1 MMFPMPYDLLV
12 SALLAGWSAFL
23 DYVSAHVLFSIV
35 PAFFLAGAIASLLK
49 KEAVMKYLGAE
60 AKKSK
65 SYVVAAVAGIVL
77 AVCSCTILPLFT
89 GIYRRGAGLGPAITF
104 LYSGPAISIMAI
116 TITASILGY
125 DIGIARAVAA
135 ISSAILVGLMM
146 GSIFKSDIKTKQTPK
161 TQEGGT
167 AGASSSIRLVF
178 IALLTAM
185 VLIGPASYIDI
196 MIRIGILIGLAILA
210 AYVLFSRFDH
220 EEIREFGNETWFL
233 FKKIF
238 PILLLGSFASGV
250 IGALIPVEILKLL
263 FGTNSVLSCLIASIA
278 GAFLYM
284 PTLLEVPIVG
294 NLFGYSAGIMASGP
308 ALAMLLTGPTLS
320 LPSMIVIWRTIGG
333 KKAGTYFVLVI
344 ALATATSLAFGMLLG

>member
-1 MMFPMPYDLLV
+1 MPNDLLV

-23 DYVSAHVLFSIV
+23 DYISAHVLFSIV

-60 AKKSK
+60 AKRSI

-116 TITASILGY
+116 TITANILGY
-125 DIGIARAVAA
+125 DIGVARAVAA
-135 ISSAILVGLMM
+135 MSSAILVGLIM
-146 GSIFKSDIKTKQTPK
+146 GSIFKSNIKTKQTTTK
-161 TQEGGT
+161 IQAGSTE
-167 AGASSSIRLVF
+167 GASGSIRLIF

-185 VLIGPASYIDI
+185 VLIGPASYVDI
-196 MIRIGILIGLAILA
+196 MIRVGILIGLTILA
-210 AYVLFSRFDH
+210 AYVLFSRFAR

-250 IGALIPVEILKLL
+250 IGALIPVEVLKLL

-308 ALAMLLTGPTLS
+308 ALAILLTGPTLS

-344 ALATATSLAFGMLLG
+344 ALATAASLAFGMLLG